1 VSTPSLPKIYLD
13 DIHIYG
19 ETRNECLENCAY
31 VLSKFKE
38 QHLFCKL
45 EKCIFFPKQFEYLG
59 YEITYNSIKPIS
71 NKVEKLKECNTLKE
85 YQQLCGFLNYFKNSI
100 PAYHKHIQSIS
111 QGLRENNKKWNDEM
125 QKDLTYFQNQINN
138 LTLLHPFRNNSDI
151 LIISDASEKGIGAS
165 IFQIKNYEKI
175 DNYFE
180 SNLDISKKIIKESKK
195 CPNKIQ
201 PSRDK
206 NQPLKLKK
214 DIKRLKFSNKESTD
228 KHLYTIFDYIYQKD
242 NNTTF
247 HYNETL
253 EDLKAKLFISST
265 NFHKLQDNLEPLG
278 FFSRLLNSTEQKYST
293 FDRELLGINN
303 ALNHYKYLIRNGQR
317 IFILTD
323 HRNLV
328 FSINKGSKVE
338 SNRKFRLFES
348 ICQFNVFPIYIQ
360 GKDNL
365 LADFLSR
372 QFINISQNKSNTL
385 ESNHSVMSSSNLRK
399 RKSHDDSCDSFSAMT
414 HTFLK
419 IKNLILEEAPHRID
433 EFYECISIR
442 NSSKLSDQYESQES
456 SDNTDDNNDI
466 FEKKIK
472 IYHRKLTRMFE
483 KERENKFKKTRKGLE
498 PNEESDIVITN
509 NTEDLEKRMTVLEN
523 RLTERMNK
531 LSVRFKNYKAY
542 QMKSD
547 KTKEIIQQINSFK
560 NKINHFELILNQT
573 KQTQNI
579 KINNQTETIGI
590 LQNELNAIRRG
601 LGDLPSYNESQN
613 TERNRHNIIGRDRI
627 PFDYVI
633 DLDN

>member
-1 VSTPSLPKIYLD
+1 
-13 DIHIYG
+13 
-19 ETRNECLENCAY
+19 
-31 VLSKFKE
+31 
-38 QHLFCKL
+38 
-45 EKCIFFPKQFEYLG
+45 
-59 YEITYNSIKPIS
+59 
-71 NKVEKLKECNTLKE
+71 
-85 YQQLCGFLNYFKNSI
+85 
-100 PAYHKHIQSIS
+100 
-111 QGLRENNKKWNDEM
+111 
-125 QKDLTYFQNQINN
+125 
-138 LTLLHPFRNNSDI
+138 
-151 LIISDASEKGIGAS
+151 
-165 IFQIKNYEKI
+165 
-175 DNYFE
+175 
-180 SNLDISKKIIKESKK
+180 
-195 CPNKIQ
+195 
-201 PSRDK
+201 
-206 NQPLKLKK
+206 
-214 DIKRLKFSNKESTD
+214 
-228 KHLYTIFDYIYQKD
+228 
-242 NNTTF
+242 
-247 HYNETL
+247 
-253 EDLKAKLFISST
+253 
-265 NFHKLQDNLEPLG
+265 
-278 FFSRLLNSTEQKYST
+278 
-293 FDRELLGINN
+293 
-303 ALNHYKYLIRNGQR
+303 
-317 IFILTD
+317 
-323 HRNLV
+323 
-328 FSINKGSKVE
+328 
-338 SNRKFRLFES
+338 
-348 ICQFNVFPIYIQ
+348 
-360 GKDNL
+360 
-365 LADFLSR
+365 
-372 QFINISQNKSNTL
+372 
-385 ESNHSVMSSSNLRK
+385 MSSSNLRK

-509 NTEDLEKRMTVLEN
+509 NTKDLEKRMTVLEN

-560 NKINHFELILNQT
+560 NKINHFELFLNQT

-627 PFDYVI
+627 SFDYVI